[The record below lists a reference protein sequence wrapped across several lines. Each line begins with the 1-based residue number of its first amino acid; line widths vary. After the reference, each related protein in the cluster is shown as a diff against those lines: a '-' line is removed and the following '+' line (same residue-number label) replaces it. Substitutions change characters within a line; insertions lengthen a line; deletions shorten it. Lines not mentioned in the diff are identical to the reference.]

1 MLATCVLAITT
12 AVYKCVHVC
21 VPFSLL
27 KMNWHFTVSIKSVRL
42 VLGGRE
48 GGRGKESRSRGMW
61 RWEEGD
67 GGEEGGEML
76 QGWREQWPPYG
87 VNLNAREMLCLGE

>member
-1 MLATCVLAITT
+1 
-12 AVYKCVHVC
+12 
-21 VPFSLL
+21 
-27 KMNWHFTVSIKSVRL
+27 
-42 VLGGRE
+42 
-48 GGRGKESRSRGMW
+48 MW

-76 QGWREQWPPYG
+76 QGWREQWPHYG